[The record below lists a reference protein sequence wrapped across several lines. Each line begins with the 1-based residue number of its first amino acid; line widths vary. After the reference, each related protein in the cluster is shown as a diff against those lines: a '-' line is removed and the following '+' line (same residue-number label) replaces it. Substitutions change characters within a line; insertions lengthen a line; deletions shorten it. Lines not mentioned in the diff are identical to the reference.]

1 MTYEECWME
10 RDNEVRIFI
19 ETNHRNPSKYYDGE
33 RQEARFLKQSR
44 ELMNAGEMQSG
55 RVDAYTQ

>member
-1 MTYEECWME
+1 ME